1 MRILS
6 FITIAN
12 NITAVNAFAS
22 WSTVF
27 EVLFGAVIALISSG
41 ITGWITRKIHVYQL
55 IKKLRFEINDN
66 LQKLQEIE
74 KNSANMYRYDSPIW
88 DQISSTNVLLEM
100 SSDTY
105 KKLVTIYSEVKKF
118 NQEEEDMYKNVMQ
131 DIDIDIDRMY
141 NRRSEFIR
149 VLMDNQL

>member
-12 NITAVNAFAS
+12 NITAVNSFTS